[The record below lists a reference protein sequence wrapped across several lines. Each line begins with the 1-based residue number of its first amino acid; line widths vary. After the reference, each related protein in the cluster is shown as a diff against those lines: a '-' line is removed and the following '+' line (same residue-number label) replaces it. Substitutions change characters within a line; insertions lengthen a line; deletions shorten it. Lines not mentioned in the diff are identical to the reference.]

1 MKQVK
6 VKIRK
11 LEYRYIFWQFFII
24 CFNLKSKILLFTLT
38 ISLFF
43 VSACNYQKE
52 VPTDPLV
59 QLFVI
64 NFTNEYYSNSCKFPK
79 LTLRK
84 DADQILALKPN
95 EKQWFRFSFEDFK
108 SLGSNPPNLYLKIS
122 KQAGTEVRFYTN
134 NNCGQYSD
142 SSYQR
147 LPTSTTSTE
156 DIYRLYKSDFES
168 YATIKASENGYYIDY
183 ISGNPS
189 ITIRQY

>member
-1 MKQVK
+1 M
-6 VKIRK
+6 
-11 LEYRYIFWQFFII
+11 
-24 CFNLKSKILLFTLT
+24 KSKFLLFTVT
-38 ISLFF
+38 VSLFW

-52 VPTDPLV
+52 VPNDPLV

-64 NFTNEYYSNSCKFPK
+64 NFANEYYSNSCKFPK

-84 DADQILALKPN
+84 DADQILELKQN
-95 EKQWFRFSFEDFK
+95 EKQWFRFSFEDYK

-122 KQAGTEVRFYTN
+122 KQAGTEVSFYTN

-147 LPTSTTSTE
+147 LPISSTST
-156 DIYRLYKSDFES
+156 DVIYGLYKSDFQS
-168 YATIKASENGYYIDY
+168 YETVKASENGYYIDY
-183 ISGNPS
+183 IFGNPT